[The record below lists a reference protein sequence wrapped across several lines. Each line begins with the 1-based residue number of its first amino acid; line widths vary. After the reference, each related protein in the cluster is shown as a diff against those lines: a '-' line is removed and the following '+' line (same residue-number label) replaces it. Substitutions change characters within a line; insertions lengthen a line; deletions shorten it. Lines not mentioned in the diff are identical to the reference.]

1 MAFELGYNTNGFSD
15 HRLLDVIDIL
25 AELGY
30 GSIAI
35 TLDYHTLNPYDDN
48 IWQQARVVRER
59 LQARNLCCVIETGA
73 RFLLDKW
80 KKHWPTLVTA
90 NHENRQRRV
99 EFLKRAIEIAA
110 YLNAEA
116 VSFWSGT
123 KDEALADDEA
133 MTLLVE
139 ECDSLLTW
147 AVRHDVWLA
156 FEPEPGMLVATM
168 KQYEQLRDALNHPRF
183 GLTLDVGHVHC
194 LADGTPAARI
204 REFGRQL
211 LNVHIE
217 DMRVGVHEHLPFG
230 DGDLD
235 VPAVLH
241 ALQDVNYMGT
251 VNVELARHSHDAVNL
266 ARWSLEYLKAVDS
279 NRANASE

>member
-15 HRLLDVIDIL
+15 HRLLDAIDVL

-30 GSIAI
+30 GSVAI
-35 TLDYHTLNPYDDN
+35 TLDYHALNPFDDDL
-48 IWQQARVVRER
+48 WQQARLVHER
-59 LQARNLCCVIETGA
+59 LQARNMCCVIETGA
-73 RFLLDKW
+73 RFLLDPW
-80 KKHWPTLVTA
+80 HKHWPTLVTA

-99 EFLKRAIEIAA
+99 DFLKRAIEIAA

-116 VSFWSGT
+116 VSFWSGA
-123 KDEALADDEA
+123 KDDDLTDDDA
-133 MTLLVE
+133 FDLLTE
-139 ECDSLLTW
+139 ECDSLLAW

-156 FEPEPGMLVATM
+156 FEPEPGMFVATM
-168 KQYEQLRDALNHPRF
+168 DQFAQLTAELNHPRF

-194 LADGTPAARI
+194 LSDGTPADRI
-204 REFGRQL
+204 KTFAKQL

-235 VPAVLH
+235 VAAVLQ
-241 ALQDVNYMGT
+241 ALNDVNYMGT

-266 ARWSLEYLKAVDS
+266 ARRSLDYLKSLDLITS
-279 NRANASE
+279 N